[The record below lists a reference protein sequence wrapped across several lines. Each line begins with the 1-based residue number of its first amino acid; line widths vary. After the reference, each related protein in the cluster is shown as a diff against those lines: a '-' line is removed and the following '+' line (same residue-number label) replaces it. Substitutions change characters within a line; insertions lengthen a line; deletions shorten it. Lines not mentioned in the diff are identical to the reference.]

1 VGDIITTTPEELL
14 NIQPVEAPCTTC
26 DVLGICGGRCLFSN
40 KTMFW
45 GLDWFNRVC
54 DTTRHMIRELEKQV
68 PLARQMIEEGVL
80 DARAFDYP
88 EINNGCEIIP

>member
-1 VGDIITTTPEELL
+1 
-14 NIQPVEAPCTTC
+14 
-26 DVLGICGGRCLFSN
+26 
-40 KTMFW
+40 MFW

-68 PLARQMIEEGVL
+68 PLARRLIDEGVL
-80 DARAFDYP
+80 DAGAFDYP